1 VRSLFIILFDYCLF
15 YLLFTN
21 SALGVWI
28 SSNLET
34 LAKQTRSKLLGL
46 TMLNKILYAD
56 SGADNAQ
63 DMLKILLELPAT
75 KNSQLSIL
83 KVISPKTTQEESEV
97 KEQAKTK
104 IDDLVTKLGMDTSK
118 VDMRVEEG
126 EPKTTVLKVAQ
137 EIDAGLIIMGSRGL
151 GKLQSI
157 LSNSVSQYVFQ
168 LTDRSM
174 LLIKD
179 DIYVKKLKR
188 IMIAIDK
195 SPAANYA
202 LDVTLA
208 MLQGYTDAE
217 ILLTRVNPDLDPNL
231 ALSKEDMENNP
242 ILAPA
247 VAKVKRMG
255 LDYQCLVTGGRP
267 AQKICNLAEARNI
280 DLLVLGSPE
289 RRPSIAKNLPDV
301 ERLLG
306 SSLSDYIRIK
316 APCPVLL
323 ARQEE
328 A

>member
-1 VRSLFIILFDYCLF
+1 
-15 YLLFTN
+15 
-21 SALGVWI
+21 
-28 SSNLET
+28 
-34 LAKQTRSKLLGL
+34 
-46 TMLNKILYAD
+46 MLNKILYAD
-56 SGADNAQ
+56 SGAENAR

-75 KNSQLSIL
+75 KDAQVSIL
-83 KVISPKTTQEESEV
+83 RVISPKTTLEESEAQ
-97 KEQAKTK
+97 EQAESK
-104 IDDLVTKLGMDTSK
+104 INDLVAKLGTNCDEAMCK
-118 VDMRVEEG
+118 VEEG
-126 EPKTTVLKVAQ
+126 EPKTTVLKVAKDV
-137 EIDAGLIIMGSRGL
+137 DADLIIMGSRGL

-168 LTDRSM
+168 LSDRSM
-174 LLIKD
+174 LLVKD

-188 IMIAIDK
+188 VMVAMDK

-208 MLQGYTDAE
+208 LLRGYQDAE
-217 ILLTRVNPDLDPNL
+217 IFLTRINPDLDPNL
-231 ALSKEDMENNP
+231 KLSKEDMENNS

-255 LDYQCLVTGGRP
+255 LQYRCLVSGGRP

-289 RRPSIAKNLPDV
+289 RRPSIAKSLPDV

>member
-1 VRSLFIILFDYCLF
+1 
-15 YLLFTN
+15 
-21 SALGVWI
+21 
-28 SSNLET
+28 
-34 LAKQTRSKLLGL
+34 
-46 TMLNKILYAD
+46 MLNKILYAD
-56 SGADNAQ
+56 SGADNAR
-63 DMLKILLELPAT
+63 DMLKILLELPAS
-75 KNSQLSIL
+75 KNSQVSVLQ
-83 KVISPKTTQEESEV
+83 VISPKTTQEESAAQ
-97 KEQAKTK
+97 EQAESK
-104 IDDLVTKLGMDTSK
+104 IDELITKLGIDTGK
-118 VDMRVEEG
+118 VTGRVEEG
-126 EPKTTVLKVAQ
+126 EVKTIVLKVAQ
-137 EIDAGLIIMGSRGL
+137 EIDADLIVMGSRGL

-174 LLIKD
+174 LLVKD

-188 IMIAIDK
+188 VMVAIDK

-202 LDVTLA
+202 LDVALGL
-208 MLQGYTDAE
+208 LQGYNDAE

-255 LDYQCLVTGGRP
+255 LNYQCLVTGGRP
-267 AQKICNLAEARNI
+267 AQKICSLAEARNI

-289 RRPSIAKNLPDV
+289 RRPSIAKSLPDI

-323 ARQEE
+323 ARREE

>member
-1 VRSLFIILFDYCLF
+1 
-15 YLLFTN
+15 
-21 SALGVWI
+21 
-28 SSNLET
+28 
-34 LAKQTRSKLLGL
+34 
-46 TMLNKILYAD
+46 MLNKILYAD

-83 KVISPKTTQEESEV
+83 RVISPKTSQEKSEV
-97 KEQAKTK
+97 QQEAETK
-104 IDDLVTKLGMDTSK
+104 INDLVAKLGIATDRITS
-118 VDMRVEEG
+118 RVEEG
-126 EPKTTVLKVAQ
+126 EAKTTVLKVAQ
-137 EIDAGLIIMGSRGL
+137 EIDVDLIIMGSRGL

-168 LTDRSM
+168 LTERSM
-174 LLIKD
+174 LLVKD
-179 DIYVKKLKR
+179 DIYVKRLKR
-188 IMIAIDK
+188 VMVAIDK
-195 SPAANYA
+195 SPAAQYA
-202 LDVTLA
+202 LDVTLS
-208 MLQGYTDAE
+208 LLRGYQDAE
-217 ILLTRVNPDLDPNL
+217 IFLTRVNPDLDPNL
-231 ALSKEDMENNP
+231 SLSREDMENNP

-247 VAKVKRMG
+247 IARVKQMG

-267 AQKICNLAEARNI
+267 AQKICSLAEARNI

-316 APCPVLL
+316 ASCPVLL

>member
-1 VRSLFIILFDYCLF
+1 
-15 YLLFTN
+15 
-21 SALGVWI
+21 
-28 SSNLET
+28 
-34 LAKQTRSKLLGL
+34 
-46 TMLNKILYAD
+46 MLNKILYAD
-56 SGADNAQ
+56 SGAENAR

-75 KNSQLSIL
+75 KNAQVSIL
-83 KVISPKTTQEESEV
+83 RVISPKTTLEESEAQ
-97 KEQAKTK
+97 EQAESK
-104 IDDLVTKLGMDTSK
+104 INDLVAKLGTNCDEAMCK
-118 VDMRVEEG
+118 VEEG
-126 EPKTTVLKVAQ
+126 EPKTTVLKVAKDV
-137 EIDAGLIIMGSRGL
+137 DADLIIMGSRGL

-174 LLIKD
+174 LLVKD

-188 IMIAIDK
+188 VMVAMDK

-202 LDVTLA
+202 LDVTLS
-208 MLQGYTDAE
+208 LLRGYQDAE
-217 ILLTRVNPDLDPNL
+217 IFLTRINPDLDPNL
-231 ALSKEDMENNP
+231 KLSKEDMENNP

-255 LDYQCLVTGGRP
+255 LPYRCLVSAGRP
-267 AQKICNLAEARNI
+267 AQKLCNLAEARNI

-289 RRPSIAKNLPDV
+289 RRPSIAKSLPDV

-316 APCPVLL
+316 ASCPVLL

>member
-1 VRSLFIILFDYCLF
+1 
-15 YLLFTN
+15 
-21 SALGVWI
+21 
-28 SSNLET
+28 
-34 LAKQTRSKLLGL
+34 
-46 TMLNKILYAD
+46 MLNKILYAD
-56 SGADNAQ
+56 SGAENAR

-75 KNSQLSIL
+75 KNAQVSIL
-83 KVISPKTTQEESEV
+83 RVISPKTTLEESEAQ
-97 KEQAKTK
+97 EQAESK
-104 IDDLVTKLGMDTSK
+104 INDLVTKLGTNCDEATCK
-118 VDMRVEEG
+118 VEEG
-126 EPKTTVLKVAQ
+126 EPKTTVLKVAK
-137 EIDAGLIIMGSRGL
+137 EVDADLIIMGSRGL

-174 LLIKD
+174 LLVKD

-188 IMIAIDK
+188 VMVAMDK
-195 SPAANYA
+195 SPAASYA
-202 LDVTLA
+202 LDVALS
-208 MLQGYTDAE
+208 LLRGYQDAE
-217 ILLTRVNPDLDPNL
+217 IFLTRVNPDLDPNL
-231 ALSKEDMENNP
+231 KLSKEDMENNP

-247 VAKVKRMG
+247 VAKVKSMG
-255 LDYQCLVTGGRP
+255 LEYRCLVSGGRP

-289 RRPSIAKNLPDV
+289 RRPSIAKSLPDV